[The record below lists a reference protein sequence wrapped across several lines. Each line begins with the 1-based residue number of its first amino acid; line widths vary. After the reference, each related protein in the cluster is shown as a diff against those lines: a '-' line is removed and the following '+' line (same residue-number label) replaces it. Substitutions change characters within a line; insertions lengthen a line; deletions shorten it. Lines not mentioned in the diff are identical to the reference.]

1 MQPPAIHNRV
11 DPPSR
16 SKNYRHLSIRSN
28 EDRVRSISRS
38 IFVTNF
44 PDSTTAKDLWK
55 ICQGYG
61 SVVDVFIPNRK
72 SKAGKRFAFVRFIRV
87 GNIERLVD
95 NISTLWIG
103 RMHLQAN
110 VVRFER
116 PPINTARP
124 SFPSKPFNNG
134 SSSFASVLK
143 GNNLPH
149 VISPSP
155 AMVLDESCIVSRDL
169 DLFVMGEAKNILS
182 IPNLY
187 ILLSNEGFHN
197 VKLSYLGGLWVMI
210 ELESINSK
218 EKFMQHSGVASW
230 FSNLCNAQ
238 LDFVSRNRIVWVDIE
253 GVPSYYYG
261 GDTLASMDMIL
272 MDQEGSRISATM
284 VANHPF
290 KINFYKKTQVKAI
303 QSVFP
308 CKHGFSFVP
317 FTEFVEDN
325 VKEEQVVDVIGLIA
339 AVGDVIQGERK
350 GKNNRRMV
358 VELTDI
364 EGLKL
369 KCTLWDAWIV
379 DFNTRMESSSD
390 HIKVSVES
398 ISVSNTFYS
407 SRFFI
412 NEEIPEI
419 ADFKSRLLARVG
431 DDTSSLQVSN
441 LTSESA
447 EAFQEKS
454 FFYGTK
460 YVNLDQLMDVI
471 EPYACVALA
480 SITSIEYEEGWVY
493 TACCKC
499 NCKAVPNDDESSSKK
514 AGKRK
519 IRNTYRCETC
529 GPDIVDVIPKFRIE
543 FRVDVS
549 RYNLIN
555 NYAVYTVGRM
565 TSNEVKDVNEDGY
578 ETDGDKEEPI
588 IETNQNQKP
597 DTSTP
602 SKDVESSIAEN
613 MVKVEPVEFNAT
625 PPQGKRVIADVD
637 KDKGA
642 PSVTSRNK
650 KKAVFSRRDK

>member
-1 MQPPAIHNRV
+1 MVNQSFLISNINAVKDNF
-11 DPPSR
+11 
-16 SKNYRHLSIRSN
+16 SIN
-28 EDRVRSISRS
+28 
-38 IFVTNF
+38 
-44 PDSTTAKDLWK
+44 AK
-55 ICQGYG
+55 
-61 SVVDVFIPNRK
+61 
-72 SKAGKRFAFVRFIRV
+72 
-87 GNIERLVD
+87 
-95 NISTLWIG
+95 
-103 RMHLQAN
+103 
-110 VVRFER
+110 VVR
-116 PPINTARP
+116 
-124 SFPSKPFNNG
+124 
-134 SSSFASVLK
+134 
-143 GNNLPH
+143 
-149 VISPSP
+149 
-155 AMVLDESCIVSRDL
+155 
-169 DLFVMGEAKNILS
+169 
-182 IPNLY
+182 
-187 ILLSNEGFHN
+187 
-197 VKLSYLGGLWVMI
+197 LWR
-210 ELESINSK
+210 
-218 EKFMQHSGVASW
+218 Q
-230 FSNLCNAQ
+230 
-238 LDFVSRNRIVWVDIE
+238 
-253 GVPSYYYG
+253 YYYG
-261 GDTLASMDMIL
+261 GDTLASMDMIIWIKRS
-272 MDQEGSRISATM
+272 EFSICSRISATM
-284 VANHPF
+284 GNKTVSQFESLLKEGGSVNLSNFYVVKNNGPYKVANHPF
-290 KINFYKKTQVKAI
+290 KINFHKKTQVKAI

-339 AVGDVIQGERK
+339 AVGDVIHGERK

-369 KCTLWDAWIV
+369 KCTLWDAWID

-390 HIKVSVES
+390 HIKVCVFQFGCVRKSVES

-447 EAFQEKS
+447 EALQEKS

-471 EPYACVALA
+471 EPCACVALA
-480 SITSIEYEEGWVY
+480 TITSIEYEEGWVY
-493 TACCKC
+493 TACCEC

-529 GPDIVDVIPKFRIE
+529 GPDIVDVIPKFRVQVRVSDDSACASFLMFDRDVFNIVKRSAYALKE
-543 FRVDVS
+543 EEATKPNAGDYPDALNDLLGKTMLFRVDVS

-565 TSNEVKDVNEDGY
+565 TSSELHIKSFIKLYADEMDEVKDVNEDGY

-625 PPQGKRVIADVD
+625 PPQGKRVIANVD

-650 KKAVFSRRDK
+650 KKAIFSRSDK